1 MAGRLC
7 PACRKNVDSP
17 PDPNPGDERGS
28 KFAVEQKRAGVAP
41 SMKFQPD
48 PPRSFEETI
57 VPAPSEKAIRR
68 RAVKYETYEQVP
80 WHRKEPGALVFLL
93 VLLCAPITV
102 AMCVVALTGD
112 VYRNAYDKD
121 GILQVWGPGN
131 KVAAVLILLIQC
143 FLIWAS
149 LMIA

>member
-1 MAGRLC
+1 
-7 PACRKNVDSP
+7 
-17 PDPNPGDERGS
+17 
-28 KFAVEQKRAGVAP
+28 
-41 SMKFQPD
+41 
-48 PPRSFEETI
+48 
-57 VPAPSEKAIRR
+57 
-68 RAVKYETYEQVP
+68 
-80 WHRKEPGALVFLL
+80 

-112 VYRNAYDKD
+112 LYRNAYDKD